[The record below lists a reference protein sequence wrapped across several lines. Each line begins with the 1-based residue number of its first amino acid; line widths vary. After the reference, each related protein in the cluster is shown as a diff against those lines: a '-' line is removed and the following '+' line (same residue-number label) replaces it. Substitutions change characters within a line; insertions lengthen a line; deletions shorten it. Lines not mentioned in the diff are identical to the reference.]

1 MGIHYDYKNT
11 RGEKNLRKKQK
22 RDQRRKSKTHKP
34 KTSELA
40 FPIDRPITLDDL
52 TRPKKPSDD

>member
-22 RDQRRKSKTHKP
+22 KDQRRNLKKHKNKTD
-34 KTSELA
+34 ELTV
-40 FPIDRPITLDDL
+40 PLDKVITLDDL
-52 TRPKKPSDD
+52 TRPKK